1 MINLLK
7 KISKGLII
15 SIGTLV
21 TIATLAGGS
30 IGIYYKETSV
40 SFYSDLRQ
48 TVLDTVKQ
56 VNDTLNSAETMLDD
70 IFKNGKSSLE
80 EIQQKIKE
88 MKDKVNSISD
98 QNTKQ
103 SINDMITKIEE
114 SVKNIQDSVL
124 SDANESQIKNSV
136 NDFVDVANNVSGEIE
151 SYAKD
156 ISPQKFS
163 ETYDVVTISMTAV
176 SGTILGT
183 IIVTSIIQMM
193 IYKKVNGVK
202 VRRSKV
208 KYDLVKH
215 MNKILK
221 KYPNLKNSL
230 R

>member
-88 MKDKVNSISD
+88 MSLSNRS
-98 QNTKQ
+98 
-103 SINDMITKIEE
+103 ITK
-114 SVKNIQDSVL
+114 
-124 SDANESQIKNSV
+124 
-136 NDFVDVANNVSGEIE
+136 
-151 SYAKD
+151 
-156 ISPQKFS
+156 
-163 ETYDVVTISMTAV
+163 
-176 SGTILGT
+176 
-183 IIVTSIIQMM
+183 
-193 IYKKVNGVK
+193 
-202 VRRSKV
+202 
-208 KYDLVKH
+208 
-215 MNKILK
+215 
-221 KYPNLKNSL
+221 
-230 R
+230 

>member
-40 SFYSDLRQ
+40 SFYSNLRQ